1 MIKKT
6 LFVAAGAVLVLG
18 LLFGRNLIPYAGTA
32 ISKAQSWAD
41 SQVDVSFKIDT
52 AQGLL
57 ENVKDQ
63 IEPMV
68 YSIAKQEVEIKRLSE
83 QVEQQDEALVKAHLH
98 IMQLRDHLDSGEA
111 SYVSTKGRSYNN
123 SQVRED
129 LARKFRQYKAAEERL
144 NDLRTTLDVRQ
155 AGLEAAREGLEETM
169 AKRRDLQLE
178 IENLEAE
185 RKMLEVART
194 ASDFAEFD
202 NSDLSRTEQM
212 IEEIRAQLETEAV
225 MLAIAPQLTGEIP
238 MDDDM
243 DTEGDIV
250 DAIDVYF
257 GQASD
262 GTVVRK

>member
-18 LLFGRNLIPYAGTA
+18 LLFGRNMIPYASTA

-41 SQVDVSFKIDT
+41 SQVDTSFKIDT
-52 AQGLL
+52 ARGLL

-98 IMQLRDHLDSGEA
+98 IMQLRDHLNSGDT
-111 SYVSTKGRSYNN
+111 SYVSTNGRSYSNN
-123 SQVRED
+123 QVRED
-129 LARKFRQYKAAEERL
+129 LSRKFRQYKAAEERL
-144 NDLRTTLDVRQ
+144 TALRITLEARQ
-155 AGLEAAREGLEETM
+155 AGLEAARANLEETI

-185 RKMLEVART
+185 MKMLDVART
-194 ASDFAEFD
+194 ASQFAEFD
-202 NSDLSRTEQM
+202 SSDLARTQQM
-212 IEEIRAQLETEAV
+212 IDEIRQDLETEAV
-225 MLAIAPQLTGEIP
+225 MLSIAPQLTGEIP
-238 MDDDM
+238 MD
-243 DTEGDIV
+243 EGFENEDDIV

-257 GQASD
+257 GTSGD
-262 GTVVRK
+262 SVVRN